1 MIFRPKS
8 NCFEIKILCPQ
19 GFSIIIFWLDYS
31 SFHHRLCP
39 AQLFR
44 LLRTKCRFI
53 KQVSGRSGKL
63 SGSITFAQSFR
74 CITSPLMLPFHSVHQ
89 VVLQP
94 GRPRGAGCWVPG
106 CPQARPSPPSVITYI
121 SASGLLCLK
130 SKTLANILAPKIWWA
145 MLSYICSQLLFF

>member
-8 NCFEIKILCPQ
+8 NFFEIKILCPQ
-19 GFSIIIFWLDYS
+19 GFSIIIFWLDNS

-74 CITSPLMLPFHSVHQ
+74 CITSPLCCHSTVCTRWCSSPAGPG
-89 VVLQP
+89 VL
-94 GRPRGAGCWVPG
+94 GAGCRGAPKRG
-106 CPQARPSPPSVITYI
+106 RHPPSVITYI
-121 SASGLLCLK
+121 STSGLLCLQFEA
-130 SKTLANILAPKIWWA
+130 SVNICKKQACLGQQ
-145 MLSYICSQLLFF
+145 CC

>member
-8 NCFEIKILCPQ
+8 NFFEIKILCPQ
-19 GFSIIIFWLDYS
+19 GFSIIIFWLDNS

-74 CITSPLMLPFHSVHQ
+74 CITSPYAAIPQCALGGALA
-89 VVLQP
+89 
-94 GRPRGAGCWVPG
+94 RPAPGCWVLG
-106 CPQARPSPPSVITYI
+106 AGVPPSEAVTPLRHNLHICFWP
-121 SASGLLCLK
+121 LV
-130 SKTLANILAPKIWWA
+130 SKI
-145 MLSYICSQLLFF
+145 